1 MSRRAALFAL
11 PVILVALVASS
22 CARSVTLGSEEAIEV
37 MVLDGVDRARATC
50 IVSALEHDVDLA
62 KITGLDVDLTEE
74 ELALLASTSARC
86 APALAATGGVV
97 GGSPPAEP
105 GLGETSGETGAI
117 DVDAAVYR
125 MVEEGLDPT
134 LADCLI
140 VALEVYP
147 DSAEILADD
156 VRLSGMIVDCREEA
170 TG

>member
-11 PVILVALVASS
+11 PVILMALVASS
-22 CARSVTLGSEEAIEV
+22 CARSVTLGYEEAIEV

-50 IVSALEHDVDLA
+50 IVSALEHDVELA
-62 KITGLDVDLTEE
+62 KITGLDVDLTDE
-74 ELALLASTSARC
+74 ELAVLASTSARC

-97 GGSPPAEP
+97 GGSL
-105 GLGETSGETGAI
+105 LGEPWLGEIPGETGPVDA
-117 DVDAAVYR
+117 DAAVYR

-147 DSAEILADD
+147 DPAEILADD
-156 VRLSGMIVDCREEA
+156 VRFSGMIVDCREDA
-170 TG
+170 SG